1 MTVAMPQLRI
11 PHTCIKSPIKTHA
24 QNIIM
29 PKLNGLHVAQ
39 RLRERLEALERG
51 EAVAIREIKSLLN
64 SEQQARMDQQWSLQQ
79 QLRKQ
84 HPARTAAAQAALGYK
99 TKRDIQIEA
108 LQDAYELAS
117 SDQLSELKRLQQQAL
132 VRQTRIYLDTIN
144 NETQQGKDIVQA
156 RVVANNNLTR
166 SKLPRMDGASVNSSR
181 ARDREVNEMEDALRA
196 QFAAGLTEQE
206 REQQALLDE
215 HEKSRNSKPK
225 KLNKTGV
232 KKGKNQ

>member
-1 MTVAMPQLRI
+1 
-11 PHTCIKSPIKTHA
+11 
-24 QNIIM
+24 M

-39 RLRERLEALERG
+39 RLRERLEALQRG

-79 QLRKQ
+79 QLRQ
-84 HPARTAAAQAALGYK
+84 QQPARTAAAQASLGYK
-99 TKRDIQIEA
+99 TKREIQIEA

-144 NETQQGKDIVQA
+144 NETKNGKDIQQA
-156 RVVANNNLTR
+156 RTIANNNLTR
-166 SKLPRMDGASVNSSR
+166 AKLPRMDGARVHNASS
-181 ARDREVNEMEDALRA
+181 RDREVWAMEDQLRS
-196 QFAAGLTEQE
+196 QLSAGLTDLE
-206 REQQALLDE
+206 REQLALTKELE
-215 HEKSRNSKPK
+215 QSRKTKPK
-225 KLNKTGV
+225 KARKTGV